1 MRGPLLYAVG
11 LVAVFAVA
19 LGGGRALAP
28 VVDVA
33 AADAPHDDGAQADD
47 AAHAAHADESDGGH
61 LEEATVEV
69 TGLAVSQGGLTLVPD
84 RRTLDPGQ
92 SFSFAITGE
101 DGAALT
107 AFDETHTEQLH
118 LVVASRDLAEY
129 RHVHPTLGD
138 DGTWT
143 ADLGLDEPGAYR
155 AFADFLPTGGEA
167 AVLGVDL
174 TVPGDVRPQPL
185 PEPAEV
191 TEVDGYE
198 VRLDGDVAAG
208 RASDVRLTVTRDGEP
223 VADLEPYLG
232 AYGHLVALREG
243 DLAYLHVHPEELD
256 APPTDGTVPFVV
268 EVPSPGRYRLFL
280 DFAHDGEVR
289 TSAHTLEV
297 SP

>member
-19 LGGGRALAP
+19 LAGGRALAP
-28 VVDVA
+28 AVDVA
-33 AADAPHDDGAQADD
+33 EAAPLHDTGAESDMAG
-47 AAHAAHADESDGGH
+47 HTDETDGGH
-61 LEEATVEV
+61 TEEGSGDV
-69 TGLAVSQGGLTLVPD
+69 TGLAVSEGGLTLVPD
-84 RRTLDPGQ
+84 QRVVEPGGP
-92 SFSFAITGE
+92 FAFTITGE
-101 DGAALT
+101 AGAALT
-107 AFDETHTEQLH
+107 AFDETHTELLH
-118 LVVASRDLAEY
+118 LVVASRDLSEY
-129 RHVHPTLGD
+129 RHVHPTLAA

-143 ADLGLDEPGAYR
+143 ADLGLDQPGAYR
-155 AFADFLPTGGEA
+155 AFADFLPTGSEA

-191 TEVDGYE
+191 AEADGYE

-208 RASDVRLTVTRDGEP
+208 EAADVRLAVTRGGEP
-223 VADLEPYLG
+223 VDDLEPYLG
-232 AYGHLVALREG
+232 AFGHLVALREG
-243 DLAYLHVHPEELD
+243 DLAYLHVHTEELD
-256 APPTDGTVPFVV
+256 GPPQDGTVPFVV

-289 TSAHTLEV
+289 TAAHTLEV

>member
-1 MRGPLLYAVG
+1 MRGPLLFAVG

-28 VVDVA
+28 VVDIA
-33 AADAPHDDGAQADD
+33 AADVPHDGGAEAED
-47 AAHAAHADESDGGH
+47 ATHADEADGGH
-61 LEEATVEV
+61 AAEATVEV
-69 TGLAVSQGGLTLVPD
+69 TGLAVSEGGLTLVPD
-84 RRTLDPGQ
+84 QRVLDPGQ
-92 SFSFAITGE
+92 PFTFTITGE

-107 AFDETHTEQLH
+107 AFDETHEERLH
-118 LVVASRDLAEY
+118 LVVASRDLAKY
-129 RHVHPTLGD
+129 RHVHPTLAN

-143 ADLGLDEPGAYR
+143 ADLDLEQPGAYR

-174 TVPGDVRPQPL
+174 TVPGDVPAQPL
-185 PEPAEV
+185 PQPAQV

-198 VRLDGDVAAG
+198 IRLDGDVTAG
-208 RASDVRLTVTRDGEP
+208 RASDVRLTVTHDGEP
-223 VADLEPYLG
+223 VADLDPYLG

-256 APPTDGTVPFVV
+256 GPPADGTVPFVV

-280 DFAHDGEVR
+280 DFAHGGEVR
-289 TSAHTLEV
+289 TAAHTLEV